1 MRRPP
6 VATPGGRTILFAP
19 RIEALLREHRG
30 AGLFRLDP
38 DTVGV
43 SDPELI
49 DVLLRSRPANA
60 FERPTFKPLQGR
72 TITRPES
79 SAVMRAVS
87 TDVKEAL
94 ARPASEDV
102 DLTGEWPYVVHN
114 HLRDIVFG
122 TDLYRLKAMVD
133 RRLELTP
140 KLTWAVIA
148 AGSAFPPRHHLG
160 AKPSHL
166 GAMLSEAGTYQERR
180 HAMGLYRR
188 AAAPVC
194 FTVAALVTGALW
206 LGAPFDDDVSNRH
219 IIHETLRLLPISWN
233 LLRVASP
240 EFHALDNRIG
250 TSDDVLM
257 LPLLTHRDPTI
268 WHAPDEFRPE
278 RWSSLD
284 PDNHPGYLPFGH
296 ANERCWGRHM
306 VMPLA
311 DRLLGIAR
319 RNRLTIH
326 PKQRSARVPL
336 HGLLSVTGVRV
347 VRGH

>member
-1 MRRPP
+1 MRRPT
-6 VATPGGRTILFAP
+6 ATAPGGRVTVFTP
-19 RIEALLREHRG
+19 RIDALLREHRG
-30 AGLFRLDP
+30 TGLFRLDS

-49 DVLLRSRPANA
+49 DALLRCRPANK

-87 TDVKEAL
+87 KDVKKAL
-94 ARPASEDV
+94 ADPARLDA
-102 DLTGEWPYVVHN
+102 DLTGIWPHVPHN

-122 TDLYRLKAMVD
+122 DDPYRLKVMVD

-140 KLTWAVIA
+140 KLTWTVIA
-148 AGSAFPPRHHLG
+148 AGAAL
-160 AKPSHL
+160 PSFRRSGKAPTHL
-166 GAMLSEAGTYQERR
+166 GAMLSEARTYQERR

-206 LGAPFDDDVSNRH
+206 LGAPFDDDVPNRH
-219 IIHETLRLLPISWN
+219 IIHETLRLLPVSWN
-233 LLRVASP
+233 LLRMASP
-240 EFHALDNRIG
+240 EFHAVDGRIG
-250 TSDDVLM
+250 PGDDVLM
-257 LPLLTHRDPTI
+257 LPLLTHRDPEL
-268 WHAPDEFRPE
+268 WEAPDEFRPE
-278 RWSSLD
+278 RWDSLD

-306 VMPLA
+306 VIPLA
-311 DRLLGIAR
+311 ERLLDIAR
-319 RNRLTIH
+319 RGNLTVD
-326 PKQRSARVPL
+326 PDQRSAHVPL
-336 HGLLSVTGVRV
+336 HGLLGVTGVRV
-347 VRGH
+347 VDKR